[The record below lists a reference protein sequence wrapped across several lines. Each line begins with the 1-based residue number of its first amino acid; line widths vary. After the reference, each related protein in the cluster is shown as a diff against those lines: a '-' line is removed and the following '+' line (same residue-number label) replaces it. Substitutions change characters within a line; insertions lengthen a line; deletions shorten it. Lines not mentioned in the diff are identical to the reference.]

1 MAMKVS
7 LEEFLGTEEDYSLC
21 PEVVAEKM
29 LLDFEA
35 DVFFCLKN
43 KGLKKKDLAELLGVS
58 AATVSKMLAEGSNLT
73 LKSIARIASALDC
86 SVSSPRLQPL
96 GAVNYDYSNM
106 SSASVSEMVSMPERI
121 RFPQTDFRQTS
132 SCSIAHLEQSS
143 ATNRPAVRKIGVA
156 A

>member
-21 PEVVAEKM
+21 PEVIAEKM
-29 LLDFEA
+29 LLDFES
-35 DVFFCLKN
+35 DVFYCLKN

-58 AATVSKMLAEGSNLT
+58 AATVSKMLSEGSNLT

-96 GAVNYDYSNM
+96 GAVNYDCSNM
-106 SSASVSEMVSMPERI
+106 SSASASEMVSIPERI
-121 RFPQTDFRQTS
+121 RFTQTGFRQTT
-132 SCSIAHLEQSS
+132 SCGVTHLGRNS
-143 ATNRPAVRKIGVA
+143 ATSRLAVGKIGVA